1 MTWTD
6 PGVSEQFLFACLL
19 ILLFLGGI
27 GVGRS

>member
-6 PGVSEQFLFACLL
+6 PGVSELFLFACLL
-19 ILLFLGGI
+19 ILLFMVGI

>member
-6 PGVSEQFLFACLL
+6 PGISEQFLFACAL
-19 ILLFLGGI
+19 ILMFLVGI

>member
-6 PGVSEQFLFACLL
+6 PGIPEQFLFVCLL
-19 ILLFLGGI
+19 ILLFMTGI